1 MLATEEKINEFLLNC
16 KYAKNL
22 TDKTLKSYKSDLLLF
37 NNYIKNN
44 DDIKDAILDYV
55 KYLLDTQHKI
65 TTIKRYLS
73 TIYQFINFVY
83 RKDSQNNPIRD
94 LDIKFKCEKILP
106 KTISTHEMKKLFQ
119 CLYNKSQIY
128 VTTFQKF
135 QHTRDIALL
144 DLISSTG
151 IRIGEAASLQYNDID
166 LKTRLVLIHG
176 KGRKERIIY
185 LSCPETI
192 NNLKNWLQLRHK
204 IKNDNNYVFIN
215 RYNKPLSVHGIEDI
229 FRKYRDAAN
238 INPIATP
245 HFLRHTF
252 ATNLLSNGSDIR
264 SVQEIL
270 GHSSISITE
279 RYTEVTQNQK
289 IKMLKKYNYRNNLL
303 N

>member
-1 MLATEEKINEFLLNC
+1 MLTNEKTINEFLMNC

-22 TDKTLKSYKSDLLLF
+22 TEKTLKSYKSDLMLF
-37 NNYIKNN
+37 NNFNN
-44 DDIKDAILDYV
+44 NDDDIKDAILNYV

-73 TIYQFINFVY
+73 TIYQFINYVY
-83 RKDSQNNPIRD
+83 RKDSQHNPIRD
-94 LDIKFKCEKILP
+94 LDIKFKCDKILP

-119 CLYNKSQIY
+119 CLYKKSQLN
-128 VTTFQKF
+128 VTDFQKM
-135 QHTRDIALL
+135 QLTRDMALL

-151 IRIGEAASLQYNDID
+151 IRIGEAASLQFNDID

-192 NNLKNWLQLRHK
+192 SNLKNWLHLRRN
-204 IKNDNNYVFIN
+204 IINDNNYVFIN
-215 RYNKPLSVHGIEDI
+215 RYNNPLSIHGIEDI

-238 INPIATP
+238 INPYATP

>member
-1 MLATEEKINEFLLNC
+1 MLTNEKTISEFLMNC

-37 NNYIKNN
+37 NNYINNN
-44 DDIKDAILDYV
+44 DDIKDAILNYV
-55 KYLLDTQHKI
+55 KHLLDTQHKI

-73 TIYQFINFVY
+73 TIYQFVNYVY
-83 RKDSQNNPIRD
+83 RKDSQHNPIRD

-106 KTISTHEMKKLFQ
+106 KTIS
-119 CLYNKSQIY
+119 
-128 VTTFQKF
+128 
-135 QHTRDIALL
+135 TRDIALL

-151 IRIGEAASLQYNDID
+151 IRIGEAASLQFNDID

-176 KGRKERIIY
+176 KGRKERILY

-192 NNLKNWLQLRHK
+192 NNLKNWLQLRRS
-204 IKNDNNYVFIN
+204 IKNENNYVFVN
-215 RYNKPLSVHGIEDI
+215 RYNNPLSIHGIEDI

-238 INPIATP
+238 ITPYATP